1 MAEFYPLLF
10 GRGFSLPQL
19 LFFLLLLL
27 TLVQGPSTGPLQ
39 VFLIRVA
46 QSLSFTIVLS
56 IAVLIINLLTVQ

>member
-1 MAEFYPLLF
+1 MPF
-10 GRGFSLPQL
+10 FSFIYIIRCNFLNSDTKKGSGWKARA
-19 LFFLLLLL
+19 FFVLA
-27 TLVQGPSTGPLQ
+27 LQ